1 MGRIELRDI
10 SKKLIED
17 YKSQRGDL
25 IRQKVRVIAEDYKD
39 RAEKLKDY
47 FDNENPLIGGIA
59 TSAYH
64 FITGDITPMQS
75 RQLGGLGAIILE
87 SQSDLEFKL
96 DQLYFAQIFGT
107 SLRGAKLSDNAGW
120 KAEAYESSLGR
131 AECRDNAMTYSK
143 LYNWAGL
150 GATLKD
156 NSMKYS
162 IRTKNTLYEVRK
174 DDDALYGSKIIEE

>member
-1 MGRIELRDI
+1 MGKIELKDI
-10 SKKLIED
+10 SKKLVEN
-17 YKSQRGDL
+17 YTLQKGDL
-25 IRQKVRVIAEDYKD
+25 IRQMVRVIAEYYKKKP
-39 RAEKLKDY
+39 EELKDY
-47 FDNENPLIGGIA
+47 FDNKNFLIEGIA

-64 FITGDITPMQS
+64 LITGDITPMQS

-87 SQSDLEFKL
+87 SPMELEFKL
-96 DQLYFAQIFGT
+96 DQLHFAQIFGT
-107 SLRGAKLSDNAGW
+107 SLRGAKLLDNAGW

-143 LYNWAGL
+143 LYDWAGL

-162 IRTKNTLYEVRK
+162 IRTKNTLYKVRI
-174 DDDALYGSKIIEE
+174 DDDALYGSKIIE